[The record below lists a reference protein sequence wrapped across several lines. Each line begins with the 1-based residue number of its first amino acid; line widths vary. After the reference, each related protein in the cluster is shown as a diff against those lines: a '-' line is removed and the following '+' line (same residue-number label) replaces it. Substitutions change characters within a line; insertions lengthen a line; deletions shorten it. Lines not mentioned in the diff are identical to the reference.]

1 MTNEAAAAWAEH
13 FWARAG
19 REEPYPRDLEST
31 VSWALPLGIVKL
43 PRLTLELVRS
53 WMAGRGIGTSV
64 AGGASRSL
72 RACLIARAG
81 YGIVLLE
88 GSDPPDERRM
98 SLAHEVVHF
107 LLDHVNPRE
116 KALRALG
123 ESVRAVLDGV
133 RPPTP
138 EERLA
143 GVLGG
148 LHLGVYTHLIERS
161 ESGSVDRVSV
171 VEAEDRADRL
181 ALELLAPRQAVLAQL
196 AGELP
201 PTRLAAGETV
211 DIAEAVLKRDF
222 GLPPMPARRYARVVV
237 GGAAPRSFRDW
248 LGA

>member
-1 MTNEAAAAWAEH
+1 MTNETAAAWAEH

-19 REEPYPRDLEST
+19 RVEPFPRDLEST
-31 VSWALPLGIVKL
+31 VSWALPLAITKL
-43 PRLTLELVRS
+43 PRLTLRRARF
-53 WMAGRGIGTSV
+53 WMASRGICTPV
-64 AGGASRSL
+64 AVGDRSL

-88 GSDPPDERRM
+88 GSDPPEERRM

-107 LLDHVNPRE
+107 LRDYLNPRE

-123 ESVRAVLDGV
+123 EGVRAVLDGA
-133 RPPTP
+133 RAPTA

-161 ESGSVDRVSV
+161 DAGTVDRVSV

-201 PTRLAAGETV
+201 PTRWVAGAAV
-211 DIAEAVLKRDF
+211 EAARVVLMRDF
-222 GLPPMPARRYARVVV
+222 GLPRVPARRYAQVVV
-237 GGAAPRSFRDW
+237 AGAGPRSFRDW